1 MTKDQ
6 FLNDSHQSQIF
17 FRKVRY
23 DDCDQLL
30 EWANDPVT
38 RKNSF
43 NTELIEKKTH
53 SQWLKSKLE
62 DPNTIFLLFYLEN
75 NVPLGQVRIVKSEYV
90 NEISVA
96 VNPEKRGSGYGGKIL
111 TLAIEYYYK
120 RWCFDPI
127 VAYIKPSNNSSLKVF
142 EAVGF
147 INVGKTH
154 FKGFPCIELIK
165 YKNE

>member
-6 FLNDSHQSQIF
+6 FLNDSHQRQIF

-53 SQWLKSKLE
+53 RQRLKSRL
-62 DPNTIFLLFYLEN
+62 
-75 NVPLGQVRIVKSEYV
+75 
-90 NEISVA
+90 
-96 VNPEKRGSGYGGKIL
+96 
-111 TLAIEYYYK
+111 
-120 RWCFDPI
+120 
-127 VAYIKPSNNSSLKVF
+127 
-142 EAVGF
+142 
-147 INVGKTH
+147 
-154 FKGFPCIELIK
+154 
-165 YKNE
+165 